1 MRIRGKRN
9 FTHACITRVKKHR
22 VSYEICSHF
31 FINILHTRAKNKF
44 YTRIYTRVYNS
55 THSVCNFT
63 HCSTLVGKLRTTHSK
78 LSKRVKLYT
87 RARNI
92 LHTRVYNFKHLY
104 TRVCIIWRF
113 YTRDVIFYTR
123 CAKFYTRACK
133 IIVLHTFYTRSN
145 VQFYTRTSETA
156 SFQGWMPPGQAWR
169 RKMILFTANL
179 KLRRV

>member
-1 MRIRGKRN
+1 MRIRGKAS
-9 FTHACITRVKKHR
+9 FTHACIKRLKKTKR
-22 VSYEICSHF
+22 FIWICSHF
-31 FINILHTRAKNKF
+31 LINILHTRAKNKF
-44 YTRIYTRVYNS
+44 YTRFYTRVYNF
-55 THSVCNFT
+55 THSVYNFT
-63 HCSTLVGKLRTTHSK
+63 HCSTLVGRLRTTHSK

-133 IIVLHTFYTRSN
+133 NIVLHTFYTRSS
-145 VQFYTRTSETA
+145 V
-156 SFQGWMPPGQAWR
+156 
-169 RKMILFTANL
+169 
-179 KLRRV
+179 